1 MTLLP
6 PLMPLL
12 DGTRDHRD
20 LMRDSDLT
28 DAALR
33 QVLSTLFAAGM
44 LVDGPAAGE
53 VDQSEAFFERMVD
66 ASRRNRSA
74 VDARTKRESRRILV
88 AGTGRAAEVIRSA
101 LIESG
106 VVLVKPN
113 GSIEE
118 AFLCVVV
125 DTGDA
130 ASLDVERKAREA
142 AIPILPVRVGALESG
157 IGPVSHHDFG
167 PCLACIQHACAERG
181 GTPAEGPLRVYALM
195 VAIEVTMLISEVGRP
210 TSEKAAIRID
220 PVDLSTSSHWI
231 PRRPGCHVCGTG
243 VELDT
248 ASELA
253 YIYEASV
260 EFPPSRLR
268 NPRDHQGH
276 FESSSVRL
284 TYDRR
289 EFPATD
295 RVDLTGGSESRSCAP
310 NSPLEILGRLL
321 QYSFGFKPAKEQKIR
336 PRRWA
341 PSGGNLGSQQ
351 AYLSIRN
358 VQGIPDGEYA
368 YVAADHSLARVAS
381 RDPGVLPA
389 SSTPSVEL
397 FIASEL
403 ERVWKKYSAFAYR
416 VTALD
421 AGVAIAHVALMAA
434 TSGLTLRCE
443 PGWNEAETARRF
455 ELDRSQQSISAR
467 VMIGGFA

>member
-1 MTLLP
+1 
-6 PLMPLL
+6 MPLL
-12 DGTRDHRD
+12 DGTRDHRA
-20 LMRDSDLT
+20 LARDSDLT
-28 DAALR
+28 EVALR

-53 VDQSEAFFERMVD
+53 IDQSYAFFERMVD

-74 VDARTKRESRRILV
+74 VDARAKRDSRRILV
-88 AGTGRAAEVIRSA
+88 AGTSPAAEAIRTA
-101 LIESG
+101 LIEAG
-106 VVLVKPN
+106 IVLVQPDS
-113 GSIEE
+113 SIEE
-118 AFLCVVV
+118 VFLCVLV
-125 DTGDA
+125 DPGDA
-130 ASLDVERKAREA
+130 ASLDVEIKARAA

-167 PCLACIQHACAERG
+167 PCLACIQHASPARG
-181 GTPAEGPLRVYALM
+181 GALSDCALRVHALM
-195 VAIEVTMLISEVGRP
+195 VAIEVTMLVCEVGRP

-231 PRRPGCHVCGTG
+231 PPRPECRVCGAG

-248 ASELA
+248 ATELA
-253 YIYEASV
+253 YIYETSV
-260 EFPPSRLR
+260 EFPPSRLA

-289 EFPATD
+289 EFPASH
-295 RVDLTGGSESRSCAP
+295 RVDLTAGSESGSCLP
-310 NSPLEILGRLL
+310 NSPLAILGRLL
-321 QYSFGFKPAKEQKIR
+321 RYSFGFKPAEEQAIR

-341 PSGGNLGSQQ
+341 PSGGNLGSPQ

-358 VQGIPDGEYA
+358 VPGILDGEYA
-368 YVAADHSLARVAS
+368 YVAVDHSLVPVAARDVAM
-381 RDPGVLPA
+381 PPA
-389 SSTPSVEL
+389 STPASVEL

-403 ERVWKKYSAFAYR
+403 ERVWNKYSAFAYR

-421 AGVAIAHVALMAA
+421 AGVSLAHVILMAA
-434 TSGLTLRCE
+434 TAGLTLRCE

-467 VMIGGFA
+467 VVIGGFA